1 MLNISNLSIHYG
13 NRYLFDSVS
22 IAVRPLD
29 RIGLV
34 GRNGTGKS
42 TLLKIITGEELP
54 EEGTISMPNDYTLG
68 YLAQEMETGSELSIY
83 EETATALVVLQ
94 ELERRIEAIGIEL
107 GERTDYESDE
117 YTALVNELTDSD
129 QHFGNLGG
137 HTMEADIEQVLT
149 GLGFLRTDFT
159 RSVNEFSGGWQMR
172 IELAKIL
179 LSKPSCILLDEPTNH
194 LDIESI
200 QWLEQFLRNY
210 KGSIIM
216 VSHDRKFL
224 DTVTNRTIEISLGQI
239 YDYNLNYS
247 KFIVQ
252 RAEIR
257 KQQQASFVAQQ
268 KEIQK
273 TEKYIERFRSKASLA
288 TRVQSKVKQLAK
300 VKRVEIDEVDKSRMF
315 FKFPDAPRSGRLIAE
330 AENLSKS
337 YDDNLVL
344 DKINFAIERGEKIAF
359 VGKNGEGKSTLT
371 RILAG
376 IESHEGS
383 KNMGYN
389 VEIGYYAQHQ
399 AELLDPNMTVFDVI
413 DKAATGDMR
422 TNVRGLLGAF
432 MFGGDAIDK
441 KVKILS
447 GGEKAR
453 LAICKMLLKP
463 INFLI
468 LDEPTNH
475 FDIAAKDVL
484 KKALLRFDGAMIVVS
499 HDRSFLHGLTDK
511 TVYFKDHTL
520 KEYDGDIYDF
530 IDKQKIETLQEL
542 EAEKKA
548 SRKDKGIVPG
558 KDKLARAEQ
567 KKFNTDANRLKKK
580 AKTFEEQIETMEA
593 RISELEAMFEKP
605 DFFKQ
610 TGATKKQYEFDQLK
624 KEIHVVMDQ
633 WTEAQSVYD
642 EFVK

>member
-54 EEGTISMPNDYTLG
+54 EEGTVSMPNDYTLG

-83 EETATALVVLQ
+83 EETATALVALQ

-149 GLGFLRTDFT
+149 GLGFIRTDFT

-224 DTVTNRTIEISLGQI
+224 DTVTNRTIEISLGKI
-239 YDYNLNYS
+239 YDYNLSYS
-247 KFIVQ
+247 KFIIQ

-257 KQQQASFVAQQ
+257 KQQQASYVSQQ

-273 TEKYIERFRSKASLA
+273 TQKYIERFRSKASLA

-344 DKINFAIERGEKIAF
+344 DKINFAIERGEKVA
-359 VGKNGEGKSTLT
+359 
-371 RILAG
+371 
-376 IESHEGS
+376 
-383 KNMGYN
+383 
-389 VEIGYYAQHQ
+389 
-399 AELLDPNMTVFDVI
+399 
-413 DKAATGDMR
+413 
-422 TNVRGLLGAF
+422 
-432 MFGGDAIDK
+432 
-441 KVKILS
+441 
-447 GGEKAR
+447 
-453 LAICKMLLKP
+453 
-463 INFLI
+463 
-468 LDEPTNH
+468 
-475 FDIAAKDVL
+475 
-484 KKALLRFDGAMIVVS
+484 
-499 HDRSFLHGLTDK
+499 
-511 TVYFKDHTL
+511 
-520 KEYDGDIYDF
+520 
-530 IDKQKIETLQEL
+530 
-542 EAEKKA
+542 
-548 SRKDKGIVPG
+548 
-558 KDKLARAEQ
+558 
-567 KKFNTDANRLKKK
+567 
-580 AKTFEEQIETMEA
+580 
-593 RISELEAMFEKP
+593 
-605 DFFKQ
+605 
-610 TGATKKQYEFDQLK
+610 
-624 KEIHVVMDQ
+624 
-633 WTEAQSVYD
+633 
-642 EFVK
+642 